1 MKRNY
6 MLCFAGLLSLL
17 LGGCAGAQSQMR
29 FLGIEEAKRLATEEA
44 GFSPEKVEFTE
55 TALNSRNGIDYY
67 QIEFKAENEA
77 YEYDIDALTGVV
89 IDSSVPAA
97 GAALDSKD
105 SGAGGKDSA
114 GMKMLTEEE
123 AKEKAL
129 AHAGLTNEQA
139 AFVKCKADHDDG
151 VQIYNVEFYFE
162 DKEYD
167 YDIDAYTGEVIRF
180 DYDAESYAAS
190 ESGAMITAET
200 AKELA
205 LSQVPGA
212 ALNDIFEFE
221 TDYDDGH
228 TEYEGKI
235 IYNGMEYEFSIDAYS
250 GAFRSWETEPID
262 D

>member
-1 MKRNY
+1 
-6 MLCFAGLLSLL
+6 MLREFRRLL
-17 LGGCAGAQSQMR
+17 
-29 FLGIEEAKRLATEEA
+29 FL
-44 GFSPEKVEFTE
+44 S
-55 TALNSRNGIDYY
+55 
-67 QIEFKAENEA
+67 
-77 YEYDIDALTGVV
+77 
-89 IDSSVPAA
+89 
-97 GAALDSKD
+97 
-105 SGAGGKDSA
+105 
-114 GMKMLTEEE
+114 
-123 AKEKAL
+123 
-129 AHAGLTNEQA
+129 
-139 AFVKCKADHDDG
+139 
-151 VQIYNVEFYFE
+151 
-162 DKEYD
+162 
-167 YDIDAYTGEVIRF
+167 
-180 DYDAESYAAS
+180 S

>member
-77 YEYDIDALTGVV
+77 YEYDIEALTGLL

-151 VQIYNVEFYFE
+151 VQIYNVEFYFSMHCLYIATCLE
-162 DKEYD
+162 LFQKIPGSVSTLNTCINFLIVRFVCKVRTKCESLHAISKVL
-167 YDIDAYTGEVIRF
+167 DI
-180 DYDAESYAAS
+180 
-190 ESGAMITAET
+190 
-200 AKELA
+200 
-205 LSQVPGA
+205 
-212 ALNDIFEFE
+212 
-221 TDYDDGH
+221 
-228 TEYEGKI
+228 
-235 IYNGMEYEFSIDAYS
+235 
-250 GAFRSWETEPID
+250 
-262 D
+262 